1 MIEKLLRKEVQDFL
15 VEHEQED
22 EKKLILKH
30 RTLFGLSTGII
41 ADQLSGR
48 RKAKVKL
55 PLYYN
60 TRGIVYPPGLNLEQ
74 SSSEKTAQFKAD
86 LLDKVLIKKN
96 TLVDLTG
103 GFGVDAYFLSKILN
117 TIHFVEPNASLLSF
131 AQHNHQTLG
140 AVNLQYHNGT
150 AEDFLNSL
158 NEKIDCAFID
168 PSRRSKTKQ
177 KVFKLSDCEP
187 DVPNLLSTI
196 FQKSDCI
203 LIKTSPLLDIQHG
216 IKELRHIEKV
226 WVVSV
231 DNECKELLFLCRN
244 GFEKEPNIIAVNL
257 QASHHDFEFNF
268 TEEKSIVSKFSEPL
282 TYLYEPNASI
292 LKAGA
297 FKLIGEKFSLFKLHA
312 STHLYTS
319 KELNQDF
326 PGRIFRIIRPVKP
339 SAKNLKEIFPEGK
352 ANVITRNYPLT
363 AEELKKKTT
372 LKDGGA
378 LYFLGFSG
386 QREKYLV
393 AAERIR

>member
-1 MIEKLLRKEVQDFL
+1 MIEQLLRKEVQGFL

-30 RTLFGLSTGII
+30 RTLFGLSTGIL

-48 RKAKVKL
+48 RKAKAKL
-55 PLYYN
+55 PLYYS
-60 TRGIVYPPGLNLEQ
+60 TPGIVYPPGLNLEQ

-86 LLDKVLIKKN
+86 VLDKVLINKN

-103 GFGVDAYFLSKILN
+103 GFGVDSHFLSKIFN
-117 TIHFVEPNASLLSF
+117 TIDFVEPNAPLHSV
-131 AQHNHQTLG
+131 ARHNHQTLG
-140 AVNLQYHNGT
+140 AVNIQYHNST
-150 AEDFLNSL
+150 AENFLSHF
-158 NEKIDCAFID
+158 KGKVDCVFID

-216 IKELRHIEKV
+216 IKELKHVEKV

-244 GFEKEPNIIAVNL
+244 GFEEEPNIIAVNL
-257 QASHHDFEFNF
+257 QDRHKDFEFKL
-268 TEEKSIVSKFSEPL
+268 TEEKSSVSKFSEPL
-282 TYLYEPNASI
+282 IYLYEPNTSI
-292 LKAGA
+292 LKAGS
-297 FKLIGEKFSLFKLHA
+297 FKLIGEKFSLFKLHP

-326 PGRIFRIIRPVKP
+326 PGRIFKIIQSVKP
-339 SAKNLKEIFPEGK
+339 DARSLKETFPEGK

-363 AEELKKKTT
+363 TEKLKKRTK
-372 LKDGGA
+372 LKDGGE
-378 LYFLGFSG
+378 LYLLGFSG

-393 AAERIR
+393 AAERIK

>member
-30 RTLFGLSTGII
+30 RTLFGLSTAII

-48 RKAKVKL
+48 RKAKVRL

-60 TRGIVYPPGLNLEQ
+60 TRGIVFPPGLNLEQ
-74 SSSEKTAQFKAD
+74 SSSEKTAQFKAA
-86 LLDKVLIKKN
+86 LLDKVLVKKN

-103 GFGVDAYFLSKILN
+103 GFGVDAYFLGKILN
-117 TIHFVEPNASLLSF
+117 TIHFVEPNASLLSI

-140 AVNLQYHNGT
+140 AVHLQYHHST
-150 AEDFLNSL
+150 AENFLNSF
-158 NEKIDCAFID
+158 NGKVDCVFID
-168 PSRRSKTKQ
+168 PSRRSKTNQ

-196 FQKSDCI
+196 FQKSDYI
-203 LIKTSPLLDIQHG
+203 LIKASPLLDIQEG
-216 IKELRHIEKV
+216 IKELKHVEKV

-231 DNECKELLFLCRN
+231 DNECKELLFFCRN
-244 GFEKEPNIIAVNL
+244 GFEGKPNIIAVNV
-257 QASHHDFEFNF
+257 QDGHNAFEFNF
-268 TEEKSIVSKFSEPL
+268 TEEKSVNSKFSEPL
-282 TYLYEPNASI
+282 TYLYEPNTSI
-292 LKAGA
+292 LKAGP

-326 PGRIFRIIRPVKP
+326 PGRIFKIIQSVKP
-339 SAKNLKEIFPEGK
+339 SAKNLKETFPEGK

-363 AEELKKKTT
+363 TEELKKKTK

-378 LYFLGFSG
+378 LYLLGFSG
-386 QREKYLV
+386 QTEKYLV
-393 AAERIR
+393 AAERIK

>member
-15 VEHEQED
+15 AEHEQED
-22 EKKLILKH
+22 EKKIILKH
-30 RTLFGLSTGII
+30 PTLFGLSTGII

-48 RKAKVKL
+48 RKSKVKL

-60 TRGIVYPPGLNLEQ
+60 THGIVYPPGLNLEQ

-86 LLDKVLIKKN
+86 LLDKVLVKKN

-103 GFGVDAYFLSKILN
+103 GFGVDAYFLTKIFN
-117 TIHFVEPNASLLSF
+117 TIHFAEPNASLLSF

-140 AVNLQYHNGT
+140 AVHLQYHHST
-150 AEDFLNSL
+150 AENFLNSF
-158 NEKIDCAFID
+158 NGKVDCVFID
-168 PSRRSKTKQ
+168 PSRRSKTNQ

-196 FQKSDCI
+196 FQKSDYI
-203 LIKTSPLLDIQHG
+203 LIKASPLLDIQEG
-216 IKELRHIEKV
+216 IKELKHVEKV

-231 DNECKELLFLCRN
+231 DNECKELLFFCRN
-244 GFEKEPNIIAVNL
+244 GFEGKPNIIAVNV
-257 QASHHDFEFNF
+257 QDGHNAFEFNF
-268 TEEKSIVSKFSEPL
+268 TEEKSVNSKFSEPL
-282 TYLYEPNASI
+282 TYLYEPNTSI
-292 LKAGA
+292 LKAGP

-326 PGRIFRIIRPVKP
+326 PGRIFKIIQSVKP
-339 SAKNLKEIFPEGK
+339 SAKNLKETFPEGK

-363 AEELKKKTT
+363 TEELKKKTK

-378 LYFLGFSG
+378 LYLLGFSG
-386 QREKYLV
+386 QTEKYLV
-393 AAERIR
+393 AAERIK

>member
-1 MIEKLLRKEVQDFL
+1 MIERLLRKEVQEFL

-30 RTLFGLSTGII
+30 RTLLGLSTGII

-74 SSSEKTAQFKAD
+74 SSSEKTAQFKAN
-86 LLDKVLIKKN
+86 LLDKVLIRKN
-96 TLVDLTG
+96 TLIDLTG
-103 GFGVDAYFLSKILN
+103 GFGVDTCFLSKILN
-117 TIHFVEPNASLLSF
+117 TLHFVEPNASLLSI
-131 AQHNHQTLG
+131 AQHNHQALG
-140 AVNLQYHNGT
+140 AINIQYHHST
-150 AEDFLNSL
+150 AEIFLNSI
-158 NEKIDCAFID
+158 NEKVDCAFID
-168 PSRRSKTKQ
+168 PSRRGKTQQ

-187 DVPNLLSTI
+187 DVPNLLLTI

-203 LIKTSPLLDIQHG
+203 LIKTSPLLDIQQG
-216 IKELRHIEKV
+216 IKELKHVEKV

-231 DNECKELLFLCRN
+231 DNECKELLFFCRN
-244 GFEKEPNIIAVNL
+244 GFEEEPNIIAVNV
-257 QASHHDFEFNF
+257 QDGHNDVEFNF
-268 TEEKSIVSKFSEPL
+268 TEEKSVVSKFSKPL
-282 TYLYEPNASI
+282 TYLYEPNASV

-297 FKLIGEKFSLFKLHA
+297 FKLIGKKFSLFKLHA

-319 KELNQDF
+319 KNINQDF
-326 PGRIFRIIRPVKP
+326 PGRIFKIIQSVKP
-339 SAKNLKEIFPEGK
+339 DAKNLKETFPEGK

-363 AEELKKKTT
+363 TEELKKKTK

-378 LYFLGFSG
+378 LYLLGFSG
-386 QREKYLV
+386 QTEKYLV
-393 AAERIR
+393 AAERIK